1 MNTKDSPNSGRW
13 SPGRLANG
21 SGAWLVCFMLLWY
34 TAAGAASP
42 QGKPPG
48 ESPSPE
54 ETGRLYYPS
63 EDSLRDVEHL
73 LQRAGARG
81 KLALVVLGANWCH
94 DSRALAS
101 RIHQSPLE
109 EVIKA
114 RYEVG
119 FVDVDFLDRGR
130 DVAEK
135 LGVPLYY
142 ATPTVLIVDPVSGRL
157 INRHDRHQWG
167 AAERISMEDS
177 VTYFE
182 EMASDQMRL
191 PGPATGAERA
201 RLDVEIDQFEQR
213 MAGKV
218 ERGYQRVGPML
229 RAYKE
234 GGGVPSSFEHDW
246 EEVYQYRT
254 GIPAEIELL
263 KVQAAER
270 LESGESPVELVFPA
284 IEKYSWEQ

>member
-1 MNTKDSPNSGRW
+1 MASFG
-13 SPGRLANG
+13 GG
-21 SGAWLVCFMLLWY
+21 WLLCIMMLWCN
-34 TAAGAASP
+34 AAAAATP
-42 QGKPPG
+42 REQPPG
-48 ESPSPE
+48 EPPSDE

-63 EDSLRDVEHL
+63 QNKLRDVEHL

-119 FVDVDFLDRGR
+119 FVDVGFLDGGR

-142 ATPTVLIVDPVSGRL
+142 ATPTVLIVDPVRGRL
-157 INRHDRHQWG
+157 INRHDRHQWS

-201 RLDVEIDQFEQR
+201 RLDVEIDQFEQK

-234 GGGVPSSFEHDW
+234 GGDVPSSFEHDW

-263 KVQAAER
+263 RAQAAER

>member
-1 MNTKDSPNSGRW
+1 MASFG
-13 SPGRLANG
+13 GG
-21 SGAWLVCFMLLWY
+21 WLLCIMMLWCN
-34 TAAGAASP
+34 AAAAATP
-42 QGKPPG
+42 QEQPPG
-48 ESPSPE
+48 EPPSDE

-63 EDSLRDVEHL
+63 QNKLRDVEHL

-119 FVDVDFLDRGR
+119 FVDVGFLDGGR

-142 ATPTVLIVDPVSGRL
+142 ATPTVLIVDPVRGRL
-157 INRHDRHQWG
+157 INRHDRHQWS

-201 RLDVEIDQFEQR
+201 RLDVEIDQFEQK

-234 GGGVPSSFEHDW
+234 GGDVPSSFEHDW

-263 KVQAAER
+263 RAQAAER

>member
-1 MNTKDSPNSGRW
+1 MASVG
-13 SPGRLANG
+13 GG
-21 SGAWLVCFMLLWY
+21 WLLCIMMLWCN
-34 TAAGAASP
+34 AAAAATP
-42 QGKPPG
+42 QEQPPG
-48 ESPSPE
+48 EPPSDE

-63 EDSLRDVEHL
+63 QNSLRDVEHL

-119 FVDVDFLDRGR
+119 FVDVGFLDGGR

-142 ATPTVLIVDPVSGRL
+142 ATPTVLIVDPVRGRL
-157 INRHDRHQWG
+157 INRHDRHQWS

-201 RLDVEIDQFEQR
+201 RLDVEIDQFEQK

-234 GGGVPSSFEHDW
+234 GGDVPSSFEHDW

-263 KVQAAER
+263 RAQAAER

>member
-1 MNTKDSPNSGRW
+1 MASVG
-13 SPGRLANG
+13 GG
-21 SGAWLVCFMLLWY
+21 WLLCIMMLWCN
-34 TAAGAASP
+34 AAAAATP
-42 QGKPPG
+42 REQPPG
-48 ESPSPE
+48 EPPSDE

-63 EDSLRDVEHL
+63 QNKLRDVEHL

-119 FVDVDFLDRGR
+119 FVDVGFLDGGR

-142 ATPTVLIVDPVSGRL
+142 ATPTVLIVDPVRGRL
-157 INRHDRHQWG
+157 INRHDRHQWS

-201 RLDVEIDQFEQR
+201 RLDVEIDQFEQK

-234 GGGVPSSFEHDW
+234 GGDVPSSFEHDW

-263 KVQAAER
+263 RAQAAER

>member
-1 MNTKDSPNSGRW
+1 MASVG
-13 SPGRLANG
+13 GG
-21 SGAWLVCFMLLWY
+21 WLLCIMMLWCN
-34 TAAGAASP
+34 AAAAATP
-42 QGKPPG
+42 QEQPPG
-48 ESPSPE
+48 EPPSDE

-63 EDSLRDVEHL
+63 QNKLRDVEHL

-119 FVDVDFLDRGR
+119 FVDVGFLDGGR

-142 ATPTVLIVDPVSGRL
+142 ATPTVLIVDPVRGRL
-157 INRHDRHQWG
+157 INRHDRHQWS

-201 RLDVEIDQFEQR
+201 RLDVEIDQFEQK

-234 GGGVPSSFEHDW
+234 GGDVPSSFEHDW

-263 KVQAAER
+263 RAQAAER

>member
-1 MNTKDSPNSGRW
+1 MASFG
-13 SPGRLANG
+13 GG
-21 SGAWLVCFMLLWY
+21 WLLCIMMLWCN
-34 TAAGAASP
+34 AAAAATP
-42 QGKPPG
+42 REQPPG
-48 ESPSPE
+48 EPPSDE

-63 EDSLRDVEHL
+63 QNSLRDVEHL

-119 FVDVDFLDRGR
+119 FVDVGFLDGGR

-142 ATPTVLIVDPVSGRL
+142 ATPTVLIVDPVRGRL
-157 INRHDRHQWG
+157 INRHDRHQWS

-201 RLDVEIDQFEQR
+201 RLDVEIDQFEQK

-234 GGGVPSSFEHDW
+234 GGDVPSSFEHDW

-263 KVQAAER
+263 RAQAAER